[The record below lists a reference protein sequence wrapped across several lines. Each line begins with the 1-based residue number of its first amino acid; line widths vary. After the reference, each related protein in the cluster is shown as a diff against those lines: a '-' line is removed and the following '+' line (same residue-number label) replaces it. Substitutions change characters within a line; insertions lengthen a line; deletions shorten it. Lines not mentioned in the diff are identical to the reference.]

1 MCAEATGSGDS
12 GAPQPP
18 AGTLGGAAS
27 QERIARPK
35 HHRGSLGARFVRG
48 GLGLAGT
55 ADEIPYWAYILVAF
69 AVALLGTAAVLPRA
83 KTSLSA
89 ALLLAFVGAGIILA
103 LTIAYAFA

>member
-1 MCAEATGSGDS
+1 VCAEATGSGDS
-12 GAPQPP
+12 GATQPR
-18 AGTLGGAAS
+18 GGMLGGAAS

-48 GLGLAGT
+48 GLAGT
-55 ADEIPYWAYILVAF
+55 ADEIPLWAYILVAF

>member
-1 MCAEATGSGDS
+1 M
-12 GAPQPP
+12 
-18 AGTLGGAAS
+18 
-27 QERIARPK
+27 
-35 HHRGSLGARFVRG
+35 RG